1 MEDEIRASYEGK
13 KISYFFNPE
22 IGKYVVTLASIELMY
37 YDVWRYY
44 YSKDHPM
51 KPKRVAM
58 AHSLIQN
65 FGLYKDLDVYSARE
79 ATFEEMLK
87 FHDQDYLQYL

>member
-1 MEDEIRASYEGK
+1 
-13 KISYFFNPE
+13 
-22 IGKYVVTLASIELMY
+22 
-37 YDVWRYY
+37 
-44 YSKDHPM
+44 
-51 KPKRVAM
+51 M